1 MKRITNMTPYAHQNI
16 AKLAARNKRVLN
28 KVNRY
33 ISRNKDAYK
42 SKDDVRVTYFE
53 TSDSQ
58 DFHGT

>member
-1 MKRITNMTPYAHQNI
+1 MTPSYAHQNI
-16 AKLAARNKRVLN
+16 AKPAARNKRVLN

-33 ISRNKDAYK
+33 ISSNKDTYK
-42 SKDDVRVTYFE
+42 SKDDVRVMYFE